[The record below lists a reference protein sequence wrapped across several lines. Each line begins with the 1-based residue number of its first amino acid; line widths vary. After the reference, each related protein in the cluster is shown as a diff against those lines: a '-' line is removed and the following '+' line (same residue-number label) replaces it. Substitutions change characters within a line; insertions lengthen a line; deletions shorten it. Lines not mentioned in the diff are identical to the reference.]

1 MIGNAFARME
11 AMLPNATKTDRMLID
26 KLKEMGKEAIVALTI
41 SELSEKTGVGDATLS
56 RFCRKLNYRSFQDFK
71 LSLSREMGGENE
83 DVGCGG
89 MPAVKCE
96 RMRDAIDETYRHTD
110 YAKHLEI
117 AREIVKAHR
126 VCVFGYSNSSIAATA
141 LRYRLMREGVVADG
155 ATDTYMRHLSVAN
168 LNARDVVILISIS
181 GSTQDVV
188 TLAES
193 VKKSGAKIV
202 AITDNSRSA
211 LASYADYILLS
222 SRKEGAHYAGSLAT
236 VVAQIYVADVLCAAV
251 AEVLSAKP
259 SKIK

>member
-1 MIGNAFARME
+1 
-11 AMLPNATKTDRMLID
+11 MLPTATKTDAMLIN
-26 KLKEMGKEAIVALTI
+26 KLKEMGKEAIIGLTI
-41 SELSEKTGVGDATLS
+41 SELGEKTGVGDATIS
-56 RFCRKLNYRSFQDFK
+56 RLCRKLNYRGYQDFK
-71 LSLSREMGGENE
+71 LSLSRE
-83 DVGCGG
+83 VGSGSDEGVGG
-89 MPAVKCE
+89 MSAVKRD

-110 YAKHLEI
+110 YEKHLEI
-117 AREIVKAHR
+117 AREIVNAHR
-126 VCVFGYSNSSIAATA
+126 VSVYGYSNSSIAATA

-155 ATDTYMRHLSVAN
+155 ATDTYMRHLAVSN
-168 LNARDVVILISIS
+168 LNERDVVILISIS

-193 VKKSGAKIV
+193 VKNRGAKIV

-251 AEVLSAKP
+251 AEVLSAK
-259 SKIK
+259 